1 MDVSKRARR
10 RRLTLSWAPVVAVV
24 LLVGLLG
31 ATGGLGRAPGTGP
44 RRFEPGQPIVLARWV
59 LVVEGVDLVDT
70 TTYDSPSPP
79 TLRVRLQ
86 ATWTGDATTDG
97 LGAGLVSV
105 VVPGGPA
112 TASDVTTATAGPY
125 SGGFDPDVPRPA
137 ELEVVWPAG
146 ADEKAPH
153 LPTPATV
160 QVVVSDE
167 RPAQNFLFAD
177 EWVTTAPLGHVDVPV
192 TDSRTR

>member
-1 MDVSKRARR
+1 MEVLKRARR
-10 RRLTLSWAPVVAVV
+10 RRLAQSWAPVAVVV
-24 LLVGLLG
+24 LLVGLVG
-31 ATGGLGRAPGTGP
+31 ATGGFDRATGTGP
-44 RRFEPGQPIVLARWV
+44 RRFEPGRDIVLARWV

-70 TTYDSPSPP
+70 TSYDSPSPP
-79 TLRVRLQ
+79 TFRIRLR
-86 ATWTGDATTDG
+86 ATWTGDATTDV

-105 VVPGGPA
+105 VVPGGPE
-112 TASDVTTATAGPY
+112 TAPDLTTATAGPY

-146 ADEKAPH
+146 ADEKAPRR
-153 LPTPATV
+153 LAPATV

-167 RPAQNFLFAD
+167 REAQNFLFAD